1 MELRDIRKE
10 IDALDEEMAKLF
22 VRRMDCADCVAEA
35 KRGTGKAVLDPG
47 REREILA
54 KVAERGPAALLH
66 PDFDFARAPAGAA
79 CG

>member
-22 VRRMDCADCVAEA
+22 VRRMDCADRVAEA

-54 KVAERGPAALLH
+54 KVAERVGPALETEAS
-66 PDFDFARAPAGAA
+66 AGAA